1 MTRFGQ
7 GKAMEVQARA
17 VLKTSLSLTSRHAAK
32 QTSGAKGSQATGKIH
47 SLATFN
53 KYVTALKQAG
63 EWARE
68 CAGLRHLKE
77 ITPEL
82 AQQYLSDRAAQ
93 GIGQKQLDAD
103 RNALEFV
110 TGKGSLEREMALHRT
125 ELHSRAYTPEQ
136 IRRIAAHQSDR
147 NALATELA
155 WRAGLRA
162 HELLTLQRRNEA
174 QASTHRQWSRERF
187 LGRDGERYIVT
198 GKGGLR
204 REVLIPSH
212 LASRLE
218 ACRLSEVRTVNDRG
232 IRYRQHYSLSG
243 GNAWSKSFSEASSRA
258 LGWSQGAHG
267 LRHSYAQE
275 RMRELQGEGKP
286 YTQARELLS
295 QELGHFR
302 GEIVEVYLR

>member
-1 MTRFGQ
+1 M
-7 GKAMEVQARA
+7 
-17 VLKTSLSLTSRHAAK
+17 
-32 QTSGAKGSQATGKIH
+32 
-47 SLATFN
+47 
-53 KYVTALKQAG
+53 
-63 EWARE
+63 
-68 CAGLRHLKE
+68 
-77 ITPEL
+77 
-82 AQQYLSDRAAQ
+82 AQQYLSDRTAQ

-103 RNALEFV
+103 RNALEFI
-110 TGKGSLEREMALHRT
+110 TGKGSLDRETALAKAD
-125 ELHSRAYTPEQ
+125 LHSRAYTPDQ
-136 IRRIAAHQSDR
+136 IRLVAAPQGEKH
-147 NALATELA
+147 ALATELA

-162 HELLTLQRRNEA
+162 HELLTLQRSSEA
-174 QASTHRQWSRERF
+174 QASAHRQWSRERF

-212 LASRLE
+212 LVTRLE
-218 ACRLSEVRTVNDRG
+218 ACRLSEVRTVSDRG
-232 IRYRQHYSLSG
+232 IRYRQHYSLGG

-286 YTQARELLS
+286 YTQAREILS